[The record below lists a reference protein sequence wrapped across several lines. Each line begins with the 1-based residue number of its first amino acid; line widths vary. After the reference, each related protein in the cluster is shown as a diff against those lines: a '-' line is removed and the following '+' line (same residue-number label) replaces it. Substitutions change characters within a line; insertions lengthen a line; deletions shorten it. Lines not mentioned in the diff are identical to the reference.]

1 MSMIKI
7 ENLTFS
13 YPTSYDNVFENVSFQ
28 VDTDWKLGFV
38 GRNGRGKTTFL
49 NLLLGKYEYSGKILS
64 SVQFDYFPYPVSD
77 KNRITE
83 DILQEICPLAEEWE
97 LMRELSYLDVD
108 VDVLW
113 RPFETLSNGEQTKVL
128 IAALFLNEGH
138 FLLIDE
144 PTNHLDA
151 KARKSVA
158 AYLKK
163 KKGFI
168 LVSHDRRFLDDGL
181 NPEKL
186 GAVSSYLC
194 DPATAHAEFMLVK
207 NQYQGETDRR
217 AGHGALCYQIRQAF
231 PHGEVTA
238 EEANR
243 IGYETAMR
251 WTKGKY
257 QFFVCTHIDKEHIH
271 NHIYYNSTAYDRS
284 RKFRNFIGSS
294 FALRRLSDRV
304 CLEHDLSVIANPKLH
319 SKGRYLHYGQWL
331 GENQKLSQ
339 KEQIRLAIDAALTER
354 PEDFADFLRRMETAG
369 IQVKHGR
376 GGVISFLVP
385 GQQRAARFRAATLG
399 DGYGPEDVQAVID
412 GKAPTRTAPVRRAPA
427 PRRVNLLI
435 DIQERMR
442 QGKGPTYERWAKVY
456 NLKQMAAALQY
467 LKEHQLFEY
476 DDLAAKTDAATER
489 FHTLAGDIQHTEA
502 ELSRVSDLMA
512 AVVQYA
518 KTRPAFDGYKAAKYS
533 RKYLAEHEAEL
544 ADYRAAKAT
553 MAELLGGEKLPKM
566 DVLKEKRR
574 QLAARKKAL
583 YLEYRKAQQDMREL
597 VAVKGSVD
605 HLRGLTDSQ
614 RNKEQAR

>member
-1 MSMIKI
+1 M
-7 ENLTFS
+7 
-13 YPTSYDNVFENVSFQ
+13 
-28 VDTDWKLGFV
+28 
-38 GRNGRGKTTFL
+38 
-49 NLLLGKYEYSGKILS
+49 
-64 SVQFDYFPYPVSD
+64 
-77 KNRITE
+77 
-83 DILQEICPLAEEWE
+83 
-97 LMRELSYLDVD
+97 
-108 VDVLW
+108 
-113 RPFETLSNGEQTKVL
+113 
-128 IAALFLNEGH
+128 
-138 FLLIDE
+138 
-144 PTNHLDA
+144 
-151 KARKSVA
+151 
-158 AYLKK
+158 
-163 KKGFI
+163 
-168 LVSHDRRFLDDGL
+168 
-181 NPEKL
+181 
-186 GAVSSYLC
+186 SSYLC
-194 DPATAHAEFMLVK
+194 DPETAHAEFMLVK
-207 NQYQGETDRR
+207 GQYQAETGRT
-217 AGHGALCYQIRQAF
+217 AEQGALCYQIRQAF
-231 PHGEVTA
+231 PQGEVTPK
-238 EEANR
+238 EANR

-257 QFFVCTHIDKEHIH
+257 QFFVCTHTDKGHIH

-304 CLEHDLSVIANPKLH
+304 CLEHALSVVERPKLH
-319 SKGRYLHYGQWL
+319 SKGRFLHYGQWQ
-331 GENQKLSQ
+331 GEVRPPSQ
-339 KEQIRLAIDAALTER
+339 KEQIRCAIDTALSKR
-354 PEDFADFLRRMETAG
+354 PADFADFLRRMEAVG
-369 IQVKHGR
+369 FQVVHGR
-376 GGVISFLVP
+376 GGVISFRAP
-385 GQQRAARFRAATLG
+385 GHDRAARLRASTLG
-399 DGYGPEDVQAVID
+399 AGYGREDIQAVID
-412 GKAPTRTAPVRRAPA
+412 GKAPTRTAPVRRAPT

-442 QGKGPTYERWAKVY
+442 QGKGPAYERWAKVY

-489 FHTLAGDIQHTEA
+489 FHTLAGDIQQTEA

-553 MAELLGGEKLPKM
+553 MGELLGGEKLPKM
-566 DVLKEKRR
+566 AELKEKRR

-605 HLRGLTDSQ
+605 HLRGLTDNQ

>member
-1 MSMIKI
+1 
-7 ENLTFS
+7 
-13 YPTSYDNVFENVSFQ
+13 
-28 VDTDWKLGFV
+28 
-38 GRNGRGKTTFL
+38 
-49 NLLLGKYEYSGKILS
+49 
-64 SVQFDYFPYPVSD
+64 
-77 KNRITE
+77 
-83 DILQEICPLAEEWE
+83 
-97 LMRELSYLDVD
+97 
-108 VDVLW
+108 
-113 RPFETLSNGEQTKVL
+113 
-128 IAALFLNEGH
+128 
-138 FLLIDE
+138 
-144 PTNHLDA
+144 
-151 KARKSVA
+151 
-158 AYLKK
+158 
-163 KKGFI
+163 
-168 LVSHDRRFLDDGL
+168 
-181 NPEKL
+181 
-186 GAVSSYLC
+186 
-194 DPATAHAEFMLVK
+194 MLVK

-231 PHGEVTA
+231 PHGDVTA
-238 EEANR
+238 AEANR

-354 PEDFADFLRRMETAG
+354 PVDFADFLRRMETAG

-412 GKAPTRTAPVRRAPA
+412 GKAPTRTAPARRTPA

-442 QGKGPTYERWAKVY
+442 QGKGPAYERWAKVY

-489 FHTLAGDIQHTEA
+489 FHTLAGDIQQTEA

-553 MAELLGGEKLPKM
+553 MGELLGGEKLPKM
-566 DVLKEKRR
+566 AELKEKRR
-574 QLAARKKAL
+574 QLAAQKKAL
-583 YLEYRKAQQDMREL
+583 YTEYRSAQEEMRQA
-597 VAVKGSVD
+597 VAVKANID
-605 HLRGLTDSQ
+605 HLLGVTDGQ
-614 RNKEQAR
+614 HKKEQER

>member
-1 MSMIKI
+1 MK
-7 ENLTFS
+7 E
-13 YPTSYDNVFENVSFQ
+13 
-28 VDTDWKLGFV
+28 
-38 GRNGRGKTTFL
+38 R
-49 NLLLGKYEYSGKILS
+49 
-64 SVQFDYFPYPVSD
+64 FDYGQNPD
-77 KNRITE
+77 KTE
-83 DILQEICPLAEEWE
+83 GGELISSYGCDHMTADAE
-97 LMRELSYLDVD
+97 
-108 VDVLW
+108 
-113 RPFETLSNGEQTKVL
+113 
-128 IAALFLNEGH
+128 
-138 FLLIDE
+138 FLLSKAKYKAATGRE
-144 PTNHLDA
+144 QRRDA
-151 KARKSVA
+151 DV
-158 AYLKK
+158 
-163 KKGFI
+163 
-168 LVSHDRRFLDDGL
+168 
-181 NPEKL
+181 
-186 GAVSSYLC
+186 
-194 DPATAHAEFMLVK
+194 
-207 NQYQGETDRR
+207 
-217 AGHGALCYQIRQAF
+217 LCYQIRQSF
-231 PHGEVTA
+231 KPGEITP

-339 KEQIRLAIDAALTER
+339 KEQIRFAIDTALTER
-354 PEDFADFLRRMETAG
+354 PENFADFLRRMETAG

-385 GQQRAARFRAATLG
+385 GQQRAARFRASTLG

-412 GKAPTRTAPVRRAPA
+412 GKAPTRTAPARRTPA

-442 QGKGPTYERWAKVY
+442 QGKGPAYERWAKVY

-489 FHTLAGDIQHTEA
+489 FHTLAGDIQQTEA

-605 HLRGLTDSQ
+605 HLRGLTDNQ

>member
-1 MSMIKI
+1 MQSLK
-7 ENLTFS
+7 E
-13 YPTSYDNVFENVSFQ
+13 
-28 VDTDWKLGFV
+28 
-38 GRNGRGKTTFL
+38 R
-49 NLLLGKYEYSGKILS
+49 
-64 SVQFDYFPYPVSD
+64 FDYGQNPD
-77 KNRITE
+77 KTE
-83 DILQEICPLAEEWE
+83 GGELISSYGCDHMTADAE
-97 LMRELSYLDVD
+97 
-108 VDVLW
+108 
-113 RPFETLSNGEQTKVL
+113 
-128 IAALFLNEGH
+128 
-138 FLLIDE
+138 FLLNKAKYKAATGRE
-144 PTNHLDA
+144 QRRDA
-151 KARKSVA
+151 DV
-158 AYLKK
+158 
-163 KKGFI
+163 
-168 LVSHDRRFLDDGL
+168 
-181 NPEKL
+181 
-186 GAVSSYLC
+186 
-194 DPATAHAEFMLVK
+194 
-207 NQYQGETDRR
+207 
-217 AGHGALCYQIRQAF
+217 LCYQIRQSF
-231 PHGEVTA
+231 KPGEITP

-354 PEDFADFLRRMETAG
+354 PGDFADFLRRMETAG
-369 IQVKHGR
+369 IQVKRGR

-385 GQQRAARFRAATLG
+385 GQQRAARFRASTLG

-412 GKAPTRTAPVRRAPA
+412 GKAPTRTAPVRRAPT

-442 QGKGPTYERWAKVY
+442 QGKGPAYERWAKVY

-489 FHTLAGDIQHTEA
+489 FHTLAGDIQQTEA

-553 MAELLGGEKLPKM
+553 MGELLGGEKLPKM
-566 DVLKEKRR
+566 AELKEKRR

-583 YLEYRKAQQDMREL
+583 YTEYRSAQEEMRQA
-597 VAVKGSVD
+597 VAVKANID
-605 HLRGLTDSQ
+605 HLLGVTDGQ
-614 RNKEQAR
+614 RKKEQER

>member
-1 MSMIKI
+1 M
-7 ENLTFS
+7 
-13 YPTSYDNVFENVSFQ
+13 
-28 VDTDWKLGFV
+28 
-38 GRNGRGKTTFL
+38 
-49 NLLLGKYEYSGKILS
+49 
-64 SVQFDYFPYPVSD
+64 
-77 KNRITE
+77 E
-83 DILQEICPLAEEWE
+83 D
-97 LMRELSYLDVD
+97 
-108 VDVLW
+108 
-113 RPFETLSNGEQTKVL
+113 
-128 IAALFLNEGH
+128 
-138 FLLIDE
+138 
-144 PTNHLDA
+144 
-151 KARKSVA
+151 
-158 AYLKK
+158 
-163 KKGFI
+163 
-168 LVSHDRRFLDDGL
+168 RFTYGL

-194 DPATAHAEFMLVK
+194 DPNTAPAEFLLVK
-207 NQYQGETDRR
+207 SQYLAETGR
-217 AGHGALCYQIRQAF
+217 AVSRGALFFQIRQAF
-231 PHGEVTA
+231 PPGEVTA

-257 QFFVCTHIDKEHIH
+257 QFFVCTHTDKDHIH

-339 KEQIRLAIDAALTER
+339 KEQIRFAIDAALTER
-354 PEDFADFLRRMETAG
+354 PVDFADFLRRMETAG

-385 GQQRAARFRAATLG
+385 GQQRAARFRASTLG

-412 GKAPTRTAPVRRAPA
+412 GKAPTRTATARKAPA

-442 QGKGPTYERWAKVY
+442 QGKGPAYERWAKVY

-489 FHTLAGDIQHTEA
+489 FHTLAGDIQQTEA
-502 ELSRVSDLMA
+502 EISRVSDLMA

-605 HLRGLTDSQ
+605 HLRGLTDNQ